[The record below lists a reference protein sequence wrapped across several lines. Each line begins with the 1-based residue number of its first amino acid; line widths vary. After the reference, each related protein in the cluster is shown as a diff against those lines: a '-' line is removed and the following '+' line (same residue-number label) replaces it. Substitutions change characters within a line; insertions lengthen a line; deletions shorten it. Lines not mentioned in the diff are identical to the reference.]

1 MKEFG
6 FKWNNK
12 VSDNEDIR
20 VISLPPITQTT
31 ERINEINID
40 GMDGHLTELNGYE
53 GETKSVLA
61 DYFGS
66 NPAKLYNW
74 LKGSGEVIFGDQA
87 DRYYKARISNKIPF
101 SEYIKNQIYT
111 FPIEF
116 RCQPFGYLL
125 EGKEPIELTTSTTL
139 NNNKATHTSKPII
152 TIYGTGACAFTINSR
167 TFNITS
173 ITGGSI
179 TIDSE
184 MEEVYSG
191 KGRQMTGDFP
201 YLDVGENNISWTG
214 AGVAKVEI
222 ICNWRCL

>member
-1 MKEFG
+1 MKDFG

-12 VSDNEDIR
+12 VSDNEDIK

-31 ERINEINID
+31 ERVNEINID

-53 GETKSVLA
+53 GETKTIEA

-66 NPAKLYNW
+66 NPSKLYNW
-74 LKGSGEVIFGDQA
+74 LKGSGEVIFGNQA

-111 FPIEF
+111 FLIEF

-139 NNNKATHTSKPII
+139 NNNKATHISLPVI
-152 TIYGTGACAFTINSR
+152 TIYGTGACSFTINNR
-167 TFNITS
+167 TFNITE
-173 ITGGSI
+173 IGTSI

-184 MEEVYSG
+184 IEEVYNG
-191 KGRQMTGDFP
+191 KGRQMIGDFP
-201 YLDVGENNISWTG
+201 YLDVGENVISFTG
-214 AGVAKVEI
+214 NVTKISIVP
-222 ICNWRCL
+222 NWRAI